1 MDSNNSKK
9 GSSVKS
15 PCQTP
20 RSTEK
25 SNRDFRVD
33 SNSNS
38 NPVSKNE
45 KEKGVNIQVIVRC
58 RYIWFIPFF
67 LDGNIDKKLIVVVSV
82 Y

>member
-25 SNRDFRVD
+25 SNRDFRVVD
-33 SNSNS
+33 SNSNSNS

-58 RYIWFIPFF
+58 RYISIF
-67 LDGNIDKKLIVVVSV
+67 V
-82 Y
+82 